1 MKMKNGIEVL
11 RLSNRNIENFINILL
26 GFQNEQ
32 KFEEEKIINKFKEL
46 KFSEEDI
53 EKYLILLNSIKKKNI
68 EKLLKKLKNKDIKD
82 EKEKVTIIYSED
94 DILECFKNDD
104 EYIIDKLKISDLKC
118 MYISIYNQEPR
129 KGMKKQDLINSIRN
143 RIRIIS
149 RANGFNE

>member
-1 MKMKNGIEVL
+1 M
-11 RLSNRNIENFINILL
+11 SNRNIESFINVVLF
-26 GFQNEQ
+26 FQNEQ
-32 KFEEEKIINKFKEL
+32 KFDEEKFINKCKEL
-46 KFSEEDI
+46 EFSEEDI
-53 EKYLILLNSIKKKNI
+53 EKYLILLNSVNKKNI
-68 EKLLKKLKNKDIKD
+68 AKLLKQLKYKDMKD
-82 EKEKVTIIYSED
+82 EKEKVNIIYSEN

-104 EYIIDKLKISDLKC
+104 EYIIDKFKISDLKY